1 MLRSDGGIEEGRVT
15 WPPAHVPVTCLLL
28 TRRWR
33 LKLEYFVVP
42 DETQTRGCL
51 KSWKILRHWGS
62 RGCQELRCN
71 PGCHHGPLQSDK
83 WRYSHH
89 KEVSK
94 SSRSSCKSP
103 GLIASLSAAHYP
115 TELFLALSWVFT
127 RHRRYFVT
135 KRLPTS
141 CRRRSPT
148 NFNGRHFWCPSL
160 VQNSGTIPYIP
171 LWVKLS
177 FGVGNLYGEKLAKKY
192 WKKIGAIR
200 RNL

>member
-62 RGCQELRCN
+62 RGSQELRCN

-103 GLIASLSAAHYP
+103 GLIASLSATHYP
-115 TELFLALSWVFT
+115 TELFPVLSLVFT

-177 FGVGNLYGEKLAKKY
+177 FG
-192 WKKIGAIR
+192 WAINMER
-200 RNL
+200 K